1 MWQAG
6 PMLVTR
12 IGEGL
17 IAYGRATGG
26 GDMSRWV
33 RMAAVEVANLV
44 ASSQGSEQSHV
55 N

>member
-26 GDMSRWV
+26 WRHVS
-33 RMAAVEVANLV
+33 L
-44 ASSQGSEQSHV
+44 GSHGSGGGCEFGGILAG
-55 N
+55 